1 MSNAT
6 CPSSR
11 SLTVTTRAPMTAS
24 SIHSYGCKDAPG
36 RHGNTS
42 PATALGGPRRSLTGR
57 QSYWSSW
64 ALMSRTPKRP
74 RAAAPR
80 PRPDRP
86 GVRAAVGRRG
96 ARPRREHVGRA
107 PQPRVP
113 ARVRRVAVRL
123 FDDAAHRARDGV
135 VASWRPQRHRG
146 LFRGRLGVA
155 GQLQQSLHRA
165 GRCAAQRLPAPRGAR
180 DGGHVVVRGETGD
193 PTDQESRSAG
203 HGAAPSV
210 TAWTSPFTRASS
222 RITIRTPPWPF
233 TAAPWA

>member
-1 MSNAT
+1 MSAGHL
-6 CPSSR
+6 SR
-11 SLTVTTRAPMTAS
+11 EFRRAYVESP
-24 SIHSYGCKDAPG
+24 YGYLMMRRIERAM
-36 RHGNTS
+36 
-42 PATALGGPRRSLTGR
+42 ALL
-57 QSYWSSW
+57 
-64 ALMSRTPKRP
+64 
-74 RAAAPR
+74 
-80 PRPDRP
+80 
-86 GVRAAVGRRG
+86 RRG
-96 ARPRREHVGRA
+96 
-107 PQPRVP
+107 
-113 ARVRRVAVRL
+113 
-123 FDDAAHRARDGV
+123 D
-135 VASWRPQRHRG
+135 PQRHRG

-233 TAAPWA
+233 TAAPWASRSALTSDTAGCAGSRSAPPTSPARPSSCRSRPSRITGFATAPFAIPWET